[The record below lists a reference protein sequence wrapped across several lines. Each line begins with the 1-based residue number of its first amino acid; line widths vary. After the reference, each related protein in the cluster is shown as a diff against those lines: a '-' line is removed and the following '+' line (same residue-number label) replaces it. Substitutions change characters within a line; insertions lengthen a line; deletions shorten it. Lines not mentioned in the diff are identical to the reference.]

1 MKEYVSARDFST
13 LLQYDQ
19 LKIQQAQGN
28 TFVNYVEGEIS
39 FPPTYKY
46 DLFSDDYDT
55 SEKCRAPAWTDRV
68 LFRKRRDHGQKPGRI
83 AYYGRAELKQSDHRP
98 VMAFIDI
105 DILETRMDKTRAVL
119 EDVVG
124 RLGPPDATV
133 VVQLVGKSEQ
143 DEDQTSWA
151 DDESLLTGMLARVN
165 QTAGDVL
172 LIRFAHEGLLLTL
185 RDGAAALAAVSLS
198 PMQVCDCF
206 SLVIYKLFSFQFW
219 FLKQVNHIRL
229 VLKLRTTDWP
239 AAVARDFLLAAANTV
254 PLYTPDGS
262 IAPLESRTV
271 DEDIRV
277 LAQLANQIQL
287 NDGKKKYISANFYE
301 FGTSSRPMFRCVQSS
316 TWRSSGT
323 SKIAYDAT
331 PTTSQ

>member
-198 PMQVCDCF
+198 PMQVCDFFGYLQIVFF
-206 SLVIYKLFSFQFW
+206 SILVFKTGEPHKTGLEIKNY
-219 FLKQVNHIRL
+219 RL
-229 VLKLRTTDWP
+229 ASCCGQRLSLGCCQYSTLVHTRRVDRT
-239 AAVARDFLLAAANTV
+239 
-254 PLYTPDGS
+254 
-262 IAPLESRTV
+262 
-271 DEDIRV
+271 
-277 LAQLANQIQL
+277 
-287 NDGKKKYISANFYE
+287 
-301 FGTSSRPMFRCVQSS
+301 FRKPHG
-316 TWRSSGT
+316 R
-323 SKIAYDAT
+323 
-331 PTTSQ
+331 